1 MKIRR
6 CAVLYLEPR
15 EELAIDWA
23 SLFAG
28 GSTLAASLRW
38 MALAPHL
45 DREIAIELAD
55 VAALGAYGQ
64 TVWTERAEAE
74 QRHGG
79 AVIARLLELGL
90 LLGDAPEY
98 AAQRERDE
106 TLRSQHWRPMS
117 ALAHTY
123 GRWNDVRIDT
133 GAQFPNFQELLNNY
147 GVPPAPLVDL
157 GAVEAEIKL
166 PAPAGGALDDTLL
179 QRYTG
184 RNFDR
189 QATLPLA
196 LAARLLQ
203 RSFGAQQQ
211 RLVSDD
217 ATVLKKTSPSAGG
230 LHPIE
235 AYVLAQRID
244 GVAPGLY
251 HYHPLAHA
259 LRPLRAMARDEAA
272 ALALQMVADQHWFA
286 DAPMQVL
293 LVARVARNFWKY
305 RNHPKAYKAITLDA
319 GHLSQTFYLLATE
332 AGIAAFITAAVND
345 VDIERALGLDH
356 LRDAVIAVCGCGP
369 ASGRRETLALRYN
382 CGIDRLPAAPLS
394 RCTSAAASS
403 NRPRPMAARISS
415 GQPAKSSR
423 KRRSKV
429 ASSASLPPSRASAAA
444 LSMPCGGGAPSGAG
458 CGAGAPATAGSGAS
472 QLASTA
478 YSVSGSIG
486 LVTKSFMPAARLA
499 SRKPATACAVMAIT
513 GRPACR
519 LRSRMRAVAW

>member
-74 QRHGG
+74 RRHGG

-133 GAQFPNFQELLNNY
+133 GAQFPSFQELLSNY
-147 GVPPAPLVDL
+147 GVP
-157 GAVEAEIKL
+157 

-251 HYHPLAHA
+251 
-259 LRPLRAMARDEAA
+259 
-272 ALALQMVADQHWFA
+272 
-286 DAPMQVL
+286 
-293 LVARVARNFWKY
+293 
-305 RNHPKAYKAITLDA
+305 
-319 GHLSQTFYLLATE
+319 
-332 AGIAAFITAAVND
+332 
-345 VDIERALGLDH
+345 
-356 LRDAVIAVCGCGP
+356 
-369 ASGRRETLALRYN
+369 
-382 CGIDRLPAAPLS
+382 LP
-394 RCTSAAASS
+394 SA
-403 NRPRPMAARISS
+403 
-415 GQPAKSSR
+415 
-423 KRRSKV
+423 
-429 ASSASLPPSRASAAA
+429 
-444 LSMPCGGGAPSGAG
+444 
-458 CGAGAPATAGSGAS
+458 
-472 QLASTA
+472 
-478 YSVSGSIG
+478 
-486 LVTKSFMPAARLA
+486 
-499 SRKPATACAVMAIT
+499 
-513 GRPACR
+513 
-519 LRSRMRAVAW
+519 

>member
-369 ASGRRETLALRYN
+369 ASGRRETVELRY
-382 CGIDRLPAAPLS
+382 GE
-394 RCTSAAASS
+394 T
-403 NRPRPMAARISS
+403 
-415 GQPAKSSR
+415 G
-423 KRRSKV
+423 
-429 ASSASLPPSRASAAA
+429 A
-444 LSMPCGGGAPSGAG
+444 L
-458 CGAGAPATAGSGAS
+458 
-472 QLASTA
+472 
-478 YSVSGSIG
+478 
-486 LVTKSFMPAARLA
+486 
-499 SRKPATACAVMAIT
+499 
-513 GRPACR
+513 
-519 LRSRMRAVAW
+519 